1 MMACKFLMARGN
13 LAENYG
19 NKADFQSRFSECIWH
34 AHELNHGLMGFAS
47 ALNPLCKLPFGAM
60 GEL

>member
-1 MMACKFLMARGN
+1 MARGN

-60 GEL
+60 VEL